1 MRDNSKRFG
10 TGAEAPPQ
18 THETSETDERPTFN
32 FAVPTELVDLPSR
45 GRFYPEGHP
54 LHMAEAIEIK
64 YMTAK
69 DEDILT
75 SPSLLKKGIAIDR
88 FLSNII
94 LNKRINVQT
103 LLTGDKN
110 AILVASRI
118 NGFGPDYTTKV
129 TCPNCTTVS
138 ENTFDLDAVEAYHG
152 DDHEGHDIVPTD
164 RGTFTI
170 RLPKTKFE
178 VEVRLLTNRDEN
190 ELVSKM
196 QSKKKVAYETN
207 LTDQLRKIIVSING
221 VEDPQTI
228 HRAID
233 VLPAYDSRYLRAAYL
248 KVVPG
253 LDMTQHF
260 ACPSCGFEKEV
271 DIPLTVD
278 FFWSR
283 Q

>member
-1 MRDNSKRFG
+1 MRDNSKRVS
-10 TGAEAPPQ
+10 AAADPAP
-18 THETSETDERPTFN
+18 TAVDETRPSLDFSS
-32 FAVPTELVDLPSR
+32 PTELVDLPSK

-54 LHMAEAIEIK
+54 LHNAETIEIK

-88 FLSNII
+88 FLQNVI
-94 LNKRINVQT
+94 LDKRIRVSS
-103 LLTGDKN
+103 LLSGDKN
-110 AILVASRI
+110 AILVSSRI
-118 NGFGPDYTTKV
+118 NGFGAEYTTKV
-129 TCPNCTTVS
+129 TCPGCTTVS
-138 ENTFDLDAVEAYHG
+138 ENKFDLAEVMAYHG
-152 DDHEGHDIVPTD
+152 DSFESHDIVPTD
-164 RGTFTI
+164 HGTFI
-170 RLPKTKFE
+170 VKLPRTKFE
-178 VEVRLLTNRDEN
+178 VEVRLLTSKDEN
-190 ELVSKM
+190 ELAAKM
-196 QSKKKVAYETN
+196 KANKKRGHYETN
-207 LTDQLRKIIVSING
+207 LTDQLRKIIISVNG
-221 VEDPQTI
+221 VDDLQTLSN
-228 HRAID
+228 
-233 VLPAYDSRYLRAAYL
+233 VVNNLPAFDSRYLRAAYL

>member
-10 TGAEAPPQ
+10 AGAEAPPQ
-18 THETSETDERPTFN
+18 THETSEAENKPTFD
-32 FAVPTELVDLPSR
+32 FSVPTELVDLPSK
-45 GRFYPEGHP
+45 GRFYSESHP
-54 LHMAEAIEIK
+54 LHMAETIEIK

-94 LNKRINVQT
+94 LNKRINVQS

-110 AILVASRI
+110 AILVSSRI

-152 DDHEGHDIVPTD
+152 DDHEGHDIVPTEH
-164 RGTFTI
+164 GTFTI

-221 VEDPQTI
+221 VEDAQTI
-228 HRAID
+228 YRAIE

-260 ACPSCGFEKEV
+260 ACSSCGFEKEV

-283 Q
+283 